1 MSFNSPDIFQKCLS
15 KQMARV
21 SLVFL
26 TVFTHWQ
33 ALAETTGVAQT
44 TRTKPSVVGS
54 DNVISVVFS
63 LLFVVAVIFMLAWVM
78 RRMGAASMKPNS
90 LLKTVSSLS
99 IGQRERIVLVQ
110 LGEQQ
115 LLLGVAPGR
124 VETLHV
130 LESPLEVNQGD
141 SSISGSFA
149 DRLKSIVNK
158 EK

>member
-1 MSFNSPDIFQKCLS
+1 MSSFTTHKVITHSNKILARTILFCLT
-15 KQMARV
+15 
-21 SLVFL
+21 L
-26 TVFTHWQ
+26 FTQWQ
-33 ALAETTGVAQT
+33 AFAETTGVAQT
-44 TRTKPSVVGS
+44 ARQKPPVVGGDS
-54 DNVISVVFS
+54 VISVVFS

-78 RRMGAASMKPNS
+78 RRMGAATLKPNA

-124 VETLHV
+124 VQTLHV
-130 LESPLEVNQGD
+130 LDSPLHIDPAD
-141 SSISGSFA
+141 SSVAGSFA
-149 DRLKSIVNK
+149 EKLKSIVSK